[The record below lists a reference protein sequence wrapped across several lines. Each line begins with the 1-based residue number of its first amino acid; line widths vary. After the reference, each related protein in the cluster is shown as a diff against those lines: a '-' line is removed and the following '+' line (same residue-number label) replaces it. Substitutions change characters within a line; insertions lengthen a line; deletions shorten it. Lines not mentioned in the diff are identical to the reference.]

1 MPQVSIRPCEDFQM
15 CPNLYT
21 PRCSKQL
28 GSMLSP
34 SAMHPPNSGSN
45 LCANLSYLIE
55 AAAAITIDVEVYLKK
70 KISWCLAQPKTAA
83 AKWEVEIGA
92 WTQTSADKRSLTPVD
107 AACEALRARLKF
119 PARCSCTMDPV
130 DMGFPSRIGI
140 RSSIGRLVFAGMMAT
155 EALLQQTAPL

>member
-1 MPQVSIRPCEDFQM
+1 
-15 CPNLYT
+15 
-21 PRCSKQL
+21 
-28 GSMLSP
+28 
-34 SAMHPPNSGSN
+34 MHPPNSGSN

-55 AAAAITIDVEVYLKK
+55 AAAAITIDVEVYLNK